1 MKIIF
6 LFFIFYLIYFNN
18 AQNILPNDQQ
28 DAIDTIMV
36 EVFGAKIDD
45 ICSYGSFKCAPI
57 NDGVSASNVFTIT
70 EIVFPSSSPPN
81 IVINSPFTSFINLT
95 TLELTNGLS
104 SLTFF
109 NNISNYQYLKKLV
122 ISNQIE
128 TIPSDQNLP
137 NSLDSVEFGTISTRI
152 NENFFSSGQISN
164 LVIINFDNGSSLPS
178 SFPVNNYLKSLSLP
192 ISYIQSSFPND
203 LNNLKALIQLNLNI
217 FNDRNSNEN
226 YKDFQLPNFQ
236 SPFEKLSIISITFIN
251 SPIDSTG
258 SNIQTWNFLQS
269 ITQIKTLSNLNI
281 YGKGFTLDSS
291 IGLTDF
297 SLLNSSSIF
306 NFEEGCDFLTM
317 CNKKPCLN
325 LPIDS
330 KLSLTNCNVNLNNLS
345 FKNILEFTMVNNDL
359 EQELPSSSESGID
372 YVKMDSFNVERKNN
386 LVGSLPSSYCQFR
399 DGVLGVGGN
408 LLSGSIPSCFSCS
421 GANSIGTK
429 YLLPNNFTDF
439 NSNSVATNCPTFSF
453 DTSYNKIVKIDGSS
467 IITISGTDFGWY
479 YKSSN
484 DSNSNSNSD
493 SELSTPTI
501 TITIP
506 NRQIEL
512 SIPKGTGANKTFVA
526 YFGSNFQFKQVF
538 TYTYNDSIINNSS
551 DSDSDS
557 ESGEPSSSSIIYFS
571 SFYFITFLFF
581 IQFLI

>member
-1 MKIIF
+1 MKIIYI
-6 LFFIFYLIYFNN
+6 FFIFYLIYLNN
-18 AQNILPNDQQ
+18 AQYTLPNDQQ
-28 DAIDTIMV
+28 DAIDTIMI
-36 EVFGAKIDD
+36 EIFGTKVDD

-57 NDGVSASNVFTIT
+57 NDGVSASNVSTIT
-70 EIVFPSSSPPN
+70 EIVFPSSSPKM
-81 IVINSPFTSFINLT
+81 VITSPFTSFINLT
-95 TLELTNGLS
+95 ILELTNGLS
-104 SLTFF
+104 SYTFF

-122 ISNQIE
+122 ISNQIQP
-128 TIPSDQNLP
+128 IPSDENLP
-137 NSLDSVEFGTISTRI
+137 NSLDSVEFGTISTGI
-152 NENFFSSGQISN
+152 NENFFSSGKISN
-164 LVIINFDNGSSLPS
+164 LVIINFDSGSSLPS
-178 SFPVNNYLKSLSLP
+178 SFPVNSYLKSLSLP

-203 LNNLKALIQLNLNI
+203 LNNLKALTELNLNI

-236 SPFEKLSIISITFIN
+236 SPFEQLSIISITFIN

-281 YGKGFTLDSS
+281 YGKGFTLDPS

-317 CNKKPCLN
+317 CDKKPCLN

-330 KLSLTNCNVNLNNLS
+330 KLSLSNCNVNLNSLS

-359 EQELPSSSESGID
+359 EQELPWSSESGID

-386 LVGSLPSSYCQFR
+386 LVGPLPSSYCQFR

-453 DTSYNKIVKIDGSS
+453 DTSYNKIVKTDGSS

-479 YKSSN
+479 YKSQQQQQQQQSN
-484 DSNSNSNSD
+484 DSD
-493 SELSTPTI
+493 SELSPTI

-506 NRQIEL
+506 NKQIEL
-512 SIPKGTGANKTFVA
+512 SIPKGTGANKNFVA

-538 TYTYNDSIINNSS
+538 TYTYNDSINNNSS
-551 DSDSDS
+551 SD

-571 SFYFITFLFF
+571 SFYFITFLVF
-581 IQFLI
+581 IQFLF